1 MTRAAGG
8 RAKGGAVGA
17 EFEELEKAM
26 QMSNIM
32 IYLCSIYE
40 YLFITIRPAC
50 PGRSPSNKCSI
61 AFLTDIFP
69 CTNKCLKVQV
79 FLFYGICENH

>member
-8 RAKGGAVGA
+8 RAKGVAVGA

-32 IYLCSIYE
+32 IYFRLIYK
-40 YLFITIRPAC
+40 YLIFS
-50 PGRSPSNKCSI
+50 SPSDLHVLGSPRNKCSI
-61 AFLTDIFP
+61 AFLTDVFP
-69 CTNKCLKVQV
+69 CTKKCLK
-79 FLFYGICENH
+79 L